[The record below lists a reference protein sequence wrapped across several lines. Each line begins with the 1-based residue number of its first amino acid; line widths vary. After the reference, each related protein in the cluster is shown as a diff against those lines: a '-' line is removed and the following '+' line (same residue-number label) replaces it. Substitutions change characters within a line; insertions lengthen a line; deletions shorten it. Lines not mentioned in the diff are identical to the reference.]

1 MDLTYNA
8 MEGDTEVTCSVK
20 SLKAFTRLIRLLK
33 QNKSRVH
40 EAYHLCVNI
49 TGHLSRRGIPYPR
62 IYAEMGDIS
71 VRLGNYGAARRAI
84 NTSLSHDPNNIVALT
99 ALAKLESVKGRVTEA
114 EGILRKALK
123 ELGYQ
128 LQLVVELAALL
139 SRHHHDDMYSI
150 REAESLY
157 VFNH

>member
-1 MDLTYNA
+1 MD
-8 MEGDTEVTCSVK
+8 GDTEVTCSVT
-20 SLKAFTRLIRLLK
+20 SLKAFTRLARLLK
-33 QNKSRVH
+33 QNKSRLR
-40 EAYHLCVNI
+40 EAYQLCVDI
-49 TGHLSRRGIPYPR
+49 TSHLSRRGIPYPR

-84 NTSLSHDPNNIVALT
+84 NISLSHDPNNIVALA
-99 ALAKLESVKGRVTEA
+99 ALAKLKSLKGRVSEA

-139 SRHHHDDMYSI
+139 SQHRHDDMYSV
-150 REAESLY
+150 REAESL
-157 VFNH
+157 